1 MYDIFF
7 ISFDE
12 LNAEENWQLL
22 KNRFSTAKRVHGV
35 PGINNAHSECASQSL
50 TKMFWT
56 VDADTV
62 VDDNFNFDYPVMP
75 WDEKYLH
82 VWYSRN
88 PVNKLEY
95 GYGAIKLWP
104 CSTAK
109 KKTGSWLDFTT
120 TVGKIKIIEQ
130 TVSTTKFNTDPF
142 NAWKSGF
149 REAVKLSLSV
159 YNLNNIEA
167 TARLVEW
174 SRLDNA
180 ALYSNETV
188 QGVVFGIDYFLKNQ
202 NNIENLQLINDF
214 EWLKIK
220 FKESQS
226 NLIYTKMLKEL
237 LQDLGIQN
245 V

>member
-1 MYDIFF
+1 MH
-7 ISFDE
+7 
-12 LNAEENWQLL
+12 Q
-22 KNRFSTAKRVHGV
+22 
-35 PGINNAHSECASQSL
+35 
-50 TKMFWT
+50 
-56 VDADTV
+56 
-62 VDDNFNFDYPVMP
+62 
-75 WDEKYLH
+75 
-82 VWYSRN
+82 
-88 PVNKLEY
+88 
-95 GYGAIKLWP
+95 
-104 CSTAK
+104 
-109 KKTGSWLDFTT
+109 
-120 TVGKIKIIEQ
+120 IKIIEQ

>member
-7 ISFDE
+7 ISFGEPNADE
-12 LNAEENWQLL
+12 HWQLL
-22 KNRFSTAKRVHGV
+22 KAKFSRAKRIDGV
-35 PGINNAHSECASQSL
+35 KGINNAHAACADQSM

-62 VDDNFNFDYPVMP
+62 VDDDFNFDYAVMP

-88 PVNKLEY
+88 PVNGLEY
-95 GYGAIKLWP
+95 GYGSVKLWP
-104 CSTAK
+104 LNTAR
-109 KKTGSWLDFTT
+109 KKTQSWLDFTT

-149 REAVKLSLSV
+149 REAVKLSESIY
-159 YNLNNIEA
+159 YNNNNESILRLIGW
-167 TARLVEW
+167 TAVN
-174 SRLDNA
+174 STV
-180 ALYSNETV
+180 LYSEETL
-188 QGVVFGIDYFLKNQ
+188 QGVIAGTEYFLKNK
-202 NNIENLQLINDF
+202 NNIEQLRLINDF
-214 EWLKIK
+214 EWLKHK
-220 FKESQS
+220 FSKNEFFNNSLLT
-226 NLIYTKMLKEL
+226 NILKEL
-237 LQDLGIQN
+237 GVQN